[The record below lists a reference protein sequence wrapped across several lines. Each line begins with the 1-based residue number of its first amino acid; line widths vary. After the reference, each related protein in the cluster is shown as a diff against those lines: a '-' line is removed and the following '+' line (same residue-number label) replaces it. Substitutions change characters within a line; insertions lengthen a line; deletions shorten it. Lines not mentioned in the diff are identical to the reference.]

1 MRVCAACELRFRAC
15 VDRDA
20 YVEACDAEAAPI
32 ERAGDAREAPSASS
46 ACWVCL
52 GVLQIAVSRAP
63 RASTAGARDEKS
75 SGVVLDIASVDAF
88 AARAVERGHRPGSFR
103 LDVILPAATLAR
115 ERATLLSRAIDP
127 ATTRVTPIGDALR
140 IIVAPTLAEALGCEE
155 RADGAEYALTAKYK
169 YGDDQRETEFL
180 SAVKLQ
186 LSAKEREARHKRGK
200 KGWDKQRW
208 RGKRKRGGG
217 GGKKDDFLAK
227 LSSPEDPFADEF
239 ETATRA
245 YEDAARRLA
254 DARFAEGGAFTEAFE
269 LTAPRYRVRCVLE
282 AFHAPVHV
290 GGWYV
295 KLDRGVPQSQ
305 WISRET
311 GARIGRG
318 SVVEAIERVIL
329 KGLGSSGAKF
339 NSSGREDMDVRMLSE
354 GRPFALQVHDP
365 KTPLASAEVVA
376 AMEREINAQSD
387 ITGVRVR
394 GLCLTTKENYHAV
407 GMSSEEHEKEKS
419 YVAIVRVS
427 REATREDHE
436 KIASTSRL
444 VVQQSTPTRV
454 AHRRADLVRPRTIVS
469 MSSEPIPGS
478 PDSFILR
485 LRTQA
490 GTYVKEFVHGD
501 AGRTAPSLGD
511 LLGCKAEII
520 QLDVTAINDD
530 WNPSD
535 APRVA

>member
-20 YVEACDAEAAPI
+20 YVEACDAETAPI
-32 ERAGDAREAPSASS
+32 ERSGDANEASSASS
-46 ACWVCL
+46 ACSVCL
-52 GVLQIAVSRAP
+52 GILQIAVSRAP
-63 RASTAGARDEKS
+63 RASNERARDERPKTI
-75 SGVVLDIASVDAF
+75 LDIASIDAF
-88 AARAVERGHRPGSFR
+88 ATRAVARGHRPGSFK
-103 LDVILPAATLAR
+103 LNVILPAAVLAR

-127 ATTRVTPIGDALR
+127 ATTRVTPIDDALR
-140 IIVAPTLAEALGCEE
+140 IIVAPTLTEALGCEE
-155 RADGAEYALTAKYK
+155 NANGAEYALTAKYK

-208 RGKRKRGGG
+208 QGKRKRGGG

-254 DARFAEGGAFTEAFE
+254 DARFNESDAFMEAFE

-318 SVVEAIERVIL
+318 SVVEAIERVVL
-329 KGLGSSGAKF
+329 KGLGSNGAKF
-339 NSSGREDMDVRMLSE
+339 NSSGREDMDVRMLSD

-365 KTPLASAEVVA
+365 KTPLASAENVA

-394 GLCLTTKENYHAV
+394 GLCFTTKENYHAV

-427 REATREDHE
+427 REATPEDHE

-511 LLGCKAEII
+511 LLGCRAEII

-530 WNPSD
+530 WNPSG